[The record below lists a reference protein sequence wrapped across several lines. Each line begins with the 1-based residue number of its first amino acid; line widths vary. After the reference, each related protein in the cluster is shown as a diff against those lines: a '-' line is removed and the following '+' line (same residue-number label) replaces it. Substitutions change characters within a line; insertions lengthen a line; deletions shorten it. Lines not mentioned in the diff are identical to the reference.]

1 MKTTLELRDEEVDL
15 LRDLAESAYGD
26 LREEIYKTEAT
37 DYKSSLRKRKA
48 ILEAIVHKLAS
59 A

>member
-1 MKTTLELRDEEVDL
+1 MLIDLNDDERL
-15 LRDLAESAYGD
+15 LLAELLNAARGD

-37 DYKSSLRKRKA
+37 DYKRDLKDREKT
-48 ILEAIVHKLAS
+48 LEALIQKVS